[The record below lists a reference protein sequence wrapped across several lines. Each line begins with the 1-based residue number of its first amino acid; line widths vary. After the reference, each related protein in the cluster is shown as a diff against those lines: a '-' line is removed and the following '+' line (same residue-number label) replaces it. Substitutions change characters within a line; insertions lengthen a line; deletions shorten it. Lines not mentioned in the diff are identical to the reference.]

1 MGRRTRHAAL
11 VDSLCGRL
19 RAWTARHAFAS
30 RERDPEGRTWYRIEN
45 AGPSAAATTPV
56 DVFIYGEIGFWGVT
70 AEAFLSDLGQ
80 VGSRDITLRINSEG
94 GEVFD
99 GVAIYNALQR
109 HVGRIEGHVD
119 GLAASAASF
128 IAMACDELIIEP
140 GAQIMIHDAIGMC
153 YGNAAE
159 MTKMTDMLHRTS
171 DTIAA
176 IYAERAGG
184 EAADWRAKM
193 AAEDTWYDGPAA
205 VAAGLADRV
214 GEARER
220 RPGPVE
226 DASRSK
232 VTAYYGEAPGERD
245 SDGRFKDG
253 MPDVVASYAF
263 ATVSGALTAAR
274 TREGVEL
281 SDGANSVTVRP
292 HEARRIERA
301 MRSHYATEETVIN
314 RNVEIDGRVHVVTVA
329 RVRPAGRGQNEDGE
343 DVTTGMRLDI
353 GEVQDSDDYDARTGV
368 TFTDVQADEPF
379 AATLGNAEV
388 AARVQT
394 GYGPLDMYPTA
405 DGKGMT
411 LRMKAE
417 SGHPT
422 EVEFS
427 RAEWQKINTAINT
440 LIDGFGEDTPEGVE
454 VNAITVPTKAGK
466 VDLEWKGGRSEGG
479 DYSADARLLIT
490 PQYDAPWSV
499 VIGGE
504 HMAAAFEPIGHIN
517 DAIGIDN
524 RLRRLTIAAG
534 RARVAPKR
542 RPLAFRSRPSATAL
556 LWLPCAEVDGQP
568 RDDDGRWTEFPG
580 TGMAWSDYVKSYEVY
595 DETTTDSGMVVVT
608 MTNGEM
614 QFAYDDA
621 EEADV
626 RHPLLDFTAEDNGPA
641 ELRDALRQAVDSDV
655 QTDFELV
662 EPDASG
668 IWANVTRNA
677 ESITLFIPGAVEKND
692 FEIEFDLD
700 EAEQLID
707 ALDTQ
712 IERFNEIQDA
722 GVSDTWPGLVYSVL
736 DDTWTLPEWAAA
748 HSTSEP
754 VSSSISDHR
763 SLWEA
768 WA

>member
-1 MGRRTRHAAL
+1 MARRTRHAAL

-19 RAWTARHAFAS
+19 RAWTAKHAFAS

-45 AGPSAAATTPV
+45 AGPTAAATTPV

-109 HVGRIEGHVD
+109 HPGRIEGHVD

-128 IAMACDELIIEP
+128 IAMACDELIVEP
-140 GAQIMIHDAIGMC
+140 GAQLMIHDAIGMC

-159 MTKMTDMLHRTS
+159 MTKMVDMLHRTS

-184 EAADWRAKM
+184 EAADWRARM

-253 MPDVVASYAF
+253 MPDVVASYVF

-274 TREGVEL
+274 TRDGVEL

-301 MRSHYATEETVIN
+301 MRAGAVGEVLVN
-314 RNVEIDGRVHVVTVA
+314 RNTEIDGKLHVVTVA
-329 RVRPAGRGQNEDGE
+329 RVRPTGRGQNEDGE
-343 DVTTGMRLDI
+343 NVATGMRLDI

-368 TFTDVQADEPF
+368 TFTDRQADEPF
-379 AATLGNAEV
+379 ATTLGNAEV

-405 DGKGMT
+405 DGRGMT

-479 DYSADARLLIT
+479 GYPADARLLIT

-504 HMAAAFEPIGHIN
+504 HMSDAFDPIGFIN
-517 DAIGIDN
+517 TAIGIDN
-524 RLRRLTIAAG
+524 RAERLA
-534 RARVAPKR
+534 VV
-542 RPLAFRSRPSATAL
+542 ATA
-556 LWLPCAEVDGQP
+556 
-568 RDDDGRWTEFPG
+568 
-580 TGMAWSDYVKSYEVY
+580 
-595 DETTTDSGMVVVT
+595 
-608 MTNGEM
+608 
-614 QFAYDDA
+614 
-621 EEADV
+621 EE
-626 RHPLLDFTAEDNGPA
+626 
-641 ELRDALRQAVDSDV
+641 
-655 QTDFELV
+655 
-662 EPDASG
+662 
-668 IWANVTRNA
+668 WAA
-677 ESITLFIPGAVEKND
+677 
-692 FEIEFDLD
+692 
-700 EAEQLID
+700 
-707 ALDTQ
+707 
-712 IERFNEIQDA
+712 
-722 GVSDTWPGLVYSVL
+722 
-736 DDTWTLPEWAAA
+736 PEWAAA
-748 HSTSEP
+748 HSTPDP